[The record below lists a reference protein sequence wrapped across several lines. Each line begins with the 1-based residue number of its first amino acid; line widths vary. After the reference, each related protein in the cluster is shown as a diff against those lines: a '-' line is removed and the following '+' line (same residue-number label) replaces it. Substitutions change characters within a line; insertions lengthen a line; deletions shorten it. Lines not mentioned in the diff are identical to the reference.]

1 MADEPVAYKQFYVWA
16 EQEEDGYR
24 AYVAHQD
31 GRPIAS
37 GPSGTA
43 PSPGP
48 IRSPDVFDT
57 KDQALDHARA
67 MADLLE
73 A

>member
-1 MADEPVAYKQFYVWA
+1 MADQPLAYKQFYIWA

-31 GRPIAS
+31 GRPMRG
-37 GPSGTA
+37 GPSDEA
-43 PSPGP
+43 PTRGP

-57 KDQALDHARA
+57 RDRALDHARS

-73 A
+73 V